1 MQRIIILAVLA
12 CFVVSVPVQLFAARS
27 IIEYTR
33 AIEQSPEER
42 KYKFYL
48 LRGVA
53 YRENGDI
60 SLAIKDF
67 STSLQLKPNRE
78 AYLKRG
84 EMYFERGTINMAI
97 NDFSEAI
104 KINPSLKAYK
114 LRGLTYLVQGSLELA
129 IEDGTEII
137 NLAPNVSDSYNI
149 RMEAY
154 AQIGKAGLAR
164 EDARRA
170 LALDRKNKVA
180 QEVLV
185 KNPEK
190 IILQGSRS
198 RYKSIQVENYKIWA
212 NSKGF
217 AFTKKGENG
226 QDEQDEQDE
235 QSQPAAPQT
244 AK

>member
-12 CFVVSVPVQLFAARS
+12 FFMVASPVQLFAARS

-154 AQIGKAGLAR
+154 AQIGKAKLAR

-170 LALDRKNKVA
+170 LTLDRKNKVA

-217 AFTKKGENG
+217 AFTRKGENG
-226 QDEQDEQDE
+226 QDEQDE

>member
-1 MQRIIILAVLA
+1 MQRIIILTVLA
-12 CFVVSVPVQLFAARS
+12 LFMVSTPMQVFAARS

-48 LRGVA
+48 LRGLA
-53 YRENGDI
+53 YKENGDI

-67 STSLQLKPNRE
+67 STSIKLKPNRE
-78 AYLKRG
+78 AYLRRG
-84 EMYFERGTINMAI
+84 EIYFEKGTINMAI

-104 KINPSLKAYK
+104 NINPSLEAYK

-129 IEDGTEII
+129 IEDGTEVI

-154 AQIGKAGLAR
+154 AQIGEAKLAR

-170 LALDRKNKVA
+170 LVLDRKNKIA

-190 IILQGSRS
+190 ITLQGTRS

-217 AFTKKGENG
+217 AFTKKDENG
-226 QDEQDEQDE
+226 QDEQDE

-244 AK
+244 GK

>member
-1 MQRIIILAVLA
+1 MQRIIILTVLA
-12 CFVVSVPVQLFAARS
+12 FFVGSTPVQVFAARS

-48 LRGVA
+48 LRGLA
-53 YRENGDI
+53 YKENGDI

-67 STSLQLKPNRE
+67 STSIKLKPNRE
-78 AYLKRG
+78 AYLRRG
-84 EMYFERGTINMAI
+84 EIYFEKGTINMAI

-104 KINPSLKAYK
+104 NINPTLEAYK

-129 IEDGTEII
+129 IEDGTEVI

-154 AQIGKAGLAR
+154 AQIGEAKLAR

-170 LALDRKNKVA
+170 LVLDRKNKIA

-190 IILQGSRS
+190 ITLQGTRS

-217 AFTKKGENG
+217 AFTRKGENG
-226 QDEQDEQDE
+226 QDEQDE

>member
-12 CFVVSVPVQLFAARS
+12 FFMISTPVQLFAARS

-48 LRGVA
+48 LRGLA
-53 YRENGDI
+53 YKENGDI

-67 STSLQLKPNRE
+67 STSIKLKPNRE

-84 EMYFERGTINMAI
+84 EIYFEKGTINMAI

-104 KINPSLKAYK
+104 NINPTLEAYK

-129 IEDGTEII
+129 IEDGTEVI

-154 AQIGKAGLAR
+154 AQIGKAKLAR

-170 LALDRKNKVA
+170 LALDRKNKIA

-190 IILQGSRS
+190 ITLQGTRS

-217 AFTKKGENG
+217 AFTKKDENG
-226 QDEQDEQDE
+226 QDEQDE
-235 QSQPAAPQT
+235 QSQPAKSQT
-244 AK
+244 GNQ